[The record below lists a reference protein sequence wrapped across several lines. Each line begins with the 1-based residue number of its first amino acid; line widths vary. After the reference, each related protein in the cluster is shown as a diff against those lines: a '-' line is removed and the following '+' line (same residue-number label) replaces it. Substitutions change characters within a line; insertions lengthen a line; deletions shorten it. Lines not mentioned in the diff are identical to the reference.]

1 MSEEKDLSSGTDN
14 QIVPDVA
21 TGKDGKSAEQEKFA
35 NLHPLRARLYD
46 NVNLSLRTMD
56 IVVAVVAI
64 ALLVVFFVGVATGSG
79 VNLN

>member
-1 MSEEKDLSSGTDN
+1 MPEENKLSSSAAPQTSEESASGK
-14 QIVPDVA
+14 
-21 TGKDGKSAEQEKFA
+21 GGKSLEQEKFA

-56 IVVAVVAI
+56 IIVAVVAI
-64 ALLVVFFVGVATGSG
+64 ALLVVFAVGVATGSG

>member
-1 MSEEKDLSSGTDN
+1 MPEENKLSSAVVDAKPTEELSS
-14 QIVPDVA
+14 
-21 TGKDGKSAEQEKFA
+21 GKSAEQEKFA

-56 IVVAVVAI
+56 IIVAVVAI
-64 ALLVVFFVGVATGSG
+64 ALLVVFAVGVATGSG